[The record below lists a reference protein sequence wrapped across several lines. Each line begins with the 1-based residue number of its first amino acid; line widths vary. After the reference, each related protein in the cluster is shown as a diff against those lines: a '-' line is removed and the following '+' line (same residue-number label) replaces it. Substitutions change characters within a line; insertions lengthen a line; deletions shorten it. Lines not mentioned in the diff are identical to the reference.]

1 MRMRSLPALAFAA
14 TLLTLAL
21 PGSATAQSDTDK
33 DTKIKPTPTERT
45 ARPTANGARAATSPV
60 PGTESRAL
68 APSARTGQEPSAADR
83 MSRLS
88 PPRGWGEPAHWTP
101 GSELGTL
108 PGRDVRNATPR
119 QPREVEPRGQAT
131 WPAASSAT
139 ARRNVTLDGGDD
151 QAIIERPTEYTHPTP
166 KKPTETEPETPKE
179 VEPVSPARERA
190 TPAYRPEFFYF
201 APIYGSRYTAY
212 RECGYTSGFVGG
224 PDDGG
229 MNPGYTTFSSS
240 RFGHAVLNGYGIL
253 GGDPSGA
260 TGIYGGSNCASANG
274 FVRSFEHSQGI
285 RYDACA
291 EITLQADTELE
302 ESFAI
307 GLPQLEAYNIRDLS
321 SKIAKA
327 FQAGETVTIWKAD
340 GERVRIAPAAAD
352 KLKVSSCSAQ

>member
-1 MRMRSLPALAFAA
+1 MRMRSLPALALAA

-45 ARPTANGARAATSPV
+45 ATAPARSAPTATEQPARPTANGARAATSPV
-60 PGTESRAL
+60 PGTGSRTL
-68 APSARTGQEPSAADR
+68 APSARAGREPNAADR
-83 MSRLS
+83 TSRLS
-88 PPRGWGEPAHWTP
+88 PPRGWGEPARWTP
-101 GSELGTL
+101 GSERGTL

-119 QPREVEPRGQAT
+119 
-131 WPAASSAT
+131 
-139 ARRNVTLDGGDD
+139 RNVALDGGDD
-151 QAIIERPTEYTHPTP
+151 QAIIERPIEYTHPTP

-179 VEPVSPARERA
+179 VEPVSPARDRA
-190 TPAYRPEFFYF
+190 TPAYRPEFFFF

-212 RECGYTSGFVGG
+212 RECGYTSGLLRG

-229 MNPGYTTFSSS
+229 MTPGYTPFSAS

-253 GGDPSGA
+253 GGDASSA
-260 TGIYGGSNCASANG
+260 TGIYGGSNCASPNG
-274 FVRSFEHSQGI
+274 YVRSFEHSQGI

-291 EITLQADTELE
+291 EVTLQADTELE
-302 ESFAI
+302 ESFTI

-321 SKIAKA
+321 SKIGKA
-327 FQAGETVTIWKAD
+327 FQAGETIALWKAD

-352 KLKVSSCSAQ
+352 KLKISSCSAQ